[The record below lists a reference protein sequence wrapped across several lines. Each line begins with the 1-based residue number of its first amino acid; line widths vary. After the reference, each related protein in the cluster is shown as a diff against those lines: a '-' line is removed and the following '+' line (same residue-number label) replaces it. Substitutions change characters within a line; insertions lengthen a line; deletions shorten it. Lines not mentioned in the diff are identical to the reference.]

1 MKRFGRTLV
10 VVLGLAVIGAF
21 VSLVPQKSATAQGG
35 PTVTIGGPIPLP
47 VTGSVSAT
55 VAGSVNVANA
65 AANPVPVSG
74 VIAVGNEKTLAGGGF
89 VPVPLEV
96 NVTNGALPVT
106 GSVSISGTPTVQ
118 LSSAPNVSL
127 SGPVQVS
134 NVSQT
139 ISTPFGSVTQA
150 VPLSVNDG
158 NAFNPYRT
166 NCSESGGVFGV
177 SGRCDLGVV
186 PNGQE
191 VVIEQITGHVPGA
204 SPGTV
209 QLTLSRVY
217 MQVGAQN
224 YDLATFLTGNDVG
237 ISERVRFY
245 ADPGTDVVLNIIG
258 NCPCRSTF
266 SLSGYTLNLSQQ

>member
-1 MKRFGRTLV
+1 MKRFARAIAVALGLV
-10 VVLGLAVIGAF
+10 VFGSV
-21 VSLVPQKSATAQGG
+21 VSLVPQKNARGAGAAPVNITS
-35 PTVTIGGPIPLP
+35 PLPLP
-47 VTGSVSAT
+47 VTGT
-55 VAGSVNVANA
+55 VNAAVTGSVNVANT

-96 NVTNGALPVT
+96 NVANGALPVT

-118 LSSAPNVSL
+118 LSSTPNFSL

-134 NVSQT
+134 NPTQT

-166 NCSESGGVFGV
+166 SCSESGGVLGV

-186 PNGQE
+186 PNGRE
-191 VVIEQITGHVPGA
+191 VVIDQITGHVPGA

-217 MQVGAQN
+217 VQVGTQN

-266 SLSGYTLNLSQQ
+266 SLSGYTVNLSQQ